1 MPGRNP
7 TKVRTHRYPNIQL
20 KSIFSPSLGGT
31 VRTHVTTGV
40 LEEIDRVG
48 GLDNYI
54 FQAKPE
60 HLGVWGL
67 RIKYEMIQVRGF
79 VRGVPLIGQAQLRRL
94 TGGSQARPSDSSK
107 RRSSLD
113 PPPAPLLDG
122 APSPRLESEIVR
134 AAVEGVELDP
144 SDQSSR
150 VESRVAA

>member
-1 MPGRNP
+1 M
-7 TKVRTHRYPNIQL
+7 RTHRYPNIQL

-67 RIKYEMIQVRGF
+67 QIKYAMIQVRGLSALG
-79 VRGVPLIGQAQLRRL
+79 VADRGAQAQLRRL
-94 TGGSQARPSDSSK
+94 TTSS
-107 RRSSLD
+107 SSRQLD
-113 PPPAPLLDG
+113 ATSTAVATVPRASVPATRVD
-122 APSPRLESEIVR
+122 R
-134 AAVEGVELDP
+134 AA
-144 SDQSSR
+144 R
-150 VESRVAA
+150 